1 MSSVQS
7 LTAHPMEVGGAGT
20 QTMLRPTRTR
30 ELFLIVS
37 GFGAGVA
44 LHVLAIAYL
53 CSFLQS
59 GLSNFVIA
67 LVSR

>member
-7 LTAHPMEVGGAGT
+7 LTAHPVEVSSAGT
-20 QTMLRPTRTR
+20 RTMLRLARTR

-44 LHVLAIAYL
+44 LHLLVVAYL